1 MLSVKDIQKIEN
13 KRKLVRKE
21 LYKNILETFSA
32 KIRNIVERGQSQIFL
47 SIPVFVVGFP
57 IFDRRQARD
66 YISRQL
72 SNLGYMV
79 TPYGETE
86 LYVTWNKQKN
96 VQEPETD
103 LLPVFANLHKVAD
116 TYRNKKTSR

>member
-13 KRKLVRKE
+13 KRKLARKE
-21 LYKNILETFSA
+21 LYKNILETFSS
-32 KIRNIVERGQSQIFL
+32 KIRNIVERGQTQIFL
-47 SIPVFVVGFP
+47 TIPAFVIGFP

-72 SNLGYMV
+72 TNLGYMV

-86 LYVTWNKQKN
+86 LYVTWNKPKSA
-96 VQEPETD
+96 QEQETD

-116 TYRNKKTSR
+116 SYRNKKADR